1 MSSQA
6 FFWVNVG
13 LGVFLILIFLIG
25 KKGIVA
31 PSRLNLKR
39 GWIGHKIRPVGPQ
52 FRSPPSETAPEG
64 LRAKDLNIM
73 FVYNGHTFDAY
84 EVIGVP
90 AGASF
95 EMVQKFYKEAISR
108 RGGDREFLEAAFNAI
123 RKASL
128 QS

>member
-6 FFWVNVG
+6 FFWVNIG

-39 GWIGHKIRPVGPQ
+39 GWTGHKIRPVGPQ
-52 FRSPPSETAPEG
+52 FRSPPSESGPEG
-64 LRAKDLNIM
+64 PRAKDLNIM

-95 EMVQKFYKEAISR
+95 EMVHRFYQEALR
-108 RGGDREFLEAAFNAI
+108 REGQDREFLEAAFLAI
-123 RKASL
+123 QQTL
-128 QS
+128 GQN